1 MTGSLSVTET
11 LSFAIPSRGR
21 IGDLATDFLT
31 ACGMNVSRPNP
42 KQYVAR
48 VPSMPD
54 LRIHMQRAADII
66 DQISQGNADIGIT
79 GYDLFLEHRS
89 EAGDVFL
96 IQEDLGFSHARLEI
110 AVPDSWVD
118 VSHIDDLAELAL
130 SFRHEGRDLRV
141 ATSYPNLVRD
151 FLLSRSIHNF
161 SLVEAGGSVEAAP
174 AMGSADIIAD
184 IVQTGTALNE
194 NRLKTIAGGTIL
206 SSKACLVG
214 CTRTL
219 KLSPSKLSLTRIVL
233 ELFDAYLDG
242 SKAFTLTAN
251 VAGESEEQIA
261 RLVLDESELAGVEGP
276 TISKLYSK
284 SADASASWY
293 TVNVTIR
300 SNSLLAAVDHFRSIG
315 ASSVIARPATY
326 VFHESSPSYRRLIE
340 ELGIDR

>member
-1 MTGSLSVTET
+1 MAET

-21 IGDLATDFLT
+21 IGDLAKDFLT
-31 ACGMNVSRPNP
+31 ACGMNVLRPNP
-42 KQYVAR
+42 KQYVAL

-54 LRIHMQRAADII
+54 VRIHMQRAADII

-79 GYDLFLEHRS
+79 GYDLFLEHRNEGS
-89 EAGDVFL
+89 DVFV
-96 IQEDLGFSHARLEI
+96 IQEDLGFSRARLEI

-151 FLLSRSIHNF
+151 FLLGQSIHNF
-161 SLVEAGGSVEAAP
+161 ALAAAGGSVEAAP
-174 AMGSADIIAD
+174 AMGSADVIAD

-194 NRLKTIAGGTIL
+194 NRLKTVAGGTIL
-206 SSKACLVG
+206 ESKACLVG
-214 CTRTL
+214 CMRTL
-219 KLSPSKLSLTRIVL
+219 KSSPSKLGVTRRVL

-261 RLVLDESELAGVEGP
+261 KLVLDESELAGVEGP
-276 TISKLYSK
+276 TVSKLYSR
-284 SADASASWY
+284 SANASASWY
-293 TVNVTIR
+293 AVNVTVR
-300 SNSLLAAVDHFRSIG
+300 STSLLAAVDHFRSIG

-326 VFHESSPSYRRLIE
+326 VFHESSPSYQKLVE
-340 ELGIDR
+340 ELGISP